1 MQRGLTDAAEAA
13 LARAEEEAA
22 ELCRAYIGTEH
33 LLLGLLYDESCVAA
47 NILRVHDITYAQTKA
62 LAGEGGTRDISPAE
76 REMTPGLRA
85 VIEKAAEDA
94 AKTGDGRVGT
104 EQLLSALLGERESA
118 AARLIIAQSAGV
130 GEIKNDISI

>member
-47 NILRVHDITYAQTKA
+47 NILRVHDIT
-62 LAGEGGTRDISPAE
+62 
-76 REMTPGLRA
+76 
-85 VIEKAAEDA
+85 
-94 AKTGDGRVGT
+94 
-104 EQLLSALLGERESA
+104 
-118 AARLIIAQSAGV
+118 
-130 GEIKNDISI
+130 